1 MLVMES
7 RIPDSELLRA
17 LEDILSRVQSQG
29 DSFVI
34 EHNGNAVARIV
45 PLHEKPCASLRE
57 ALSVWRAAGPP
68 DLAFADDL
76 ERVGAL
82 DRPPE
87 SAWAS

>member
-1 MLVMES
+1 MES
-7 RIPDSELLRA
+7 RISASELLQA
-17 LEDILSRVQSQG
+17 LEDILGRVESRG

-34 EHNGNAVARIV
+34 EYNGNAVARIV
-45 PLHEKPCASLRE
+45 PLHEKPSASLRE
-57 ALSVWRAAGPP
+57 ALAVWRGAGPP